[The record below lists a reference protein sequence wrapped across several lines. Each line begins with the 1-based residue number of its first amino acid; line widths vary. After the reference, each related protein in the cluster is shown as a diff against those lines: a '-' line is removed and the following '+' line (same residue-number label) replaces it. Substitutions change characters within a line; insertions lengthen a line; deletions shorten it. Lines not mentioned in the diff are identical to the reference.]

1 MKREVQKIPVPLLI
15 FGSDFNRHNTNIYIK
30 NHTGYNL
37 ENSTIE
43 RTGTGGHPI
52 KLGTIKAMS
61 SDIAEEIYPS
71 PTMEKSDLILNYV
84 LNGENHS
91 SVIHGNI
98 VLTDIRPLVID
109 IIEENGELIFSATR
123 ITHEDISN

>member
-1 MKREVQKIPVPLLI
+1 
-15 FGSDFNRHNTNIYIK
+15 
-30 NHTGYNL
+30 
-37 ENSTIE
+37 
-43 RTGTGGHPI
+43 
-52 KLGTIKAMS
+52 MS